1 MNDASKAG
9 RKGFSLR
16 RVNRVMAIGMIA
28 ISLLLL
34 FFAYRITD
42 RFRDLRTA
50 TYNYIDWQRG
60 AYDLQ
65 IASDYLTE
73 QVRCF
78 AVTGDVAYLWDYF
91 EEAEI
96 SRRRDKA
103 LELLRE
109 HLGDTQAYAALSS
122 AMEES
127 VALMEREYDSMR
139 LVIEARGYDLSKLP
153 EALRSRSLPEGASLL
168 APEDQEELARELVF
182 DETYRLKKEAISSHM
197 QRCLDELVRTTETL
211 LHADTASFRS
221 LLRVQQILI
230 IVMILLVISIVF
242 LTAILI
248 IRPLSCSIDRVRA
261 EQPIP
266 TDRGSE
272 EFRFLAA
279 AFNQISEANRER
291 REALAFEAAHDK
303 LTGLYNRSGYDVLL
317 SKVDWGT
324 SALLVLDVDLFKSV
338 NDTYGHEMG
347 DRVLRWV
354 ASVLRESFRSG
365 DYVCRIG
372 GDEFS
377 IIMLRTSRDHRDMI
391 RQKVETIN
399 KALSIADEGL
409 IPVSVSVG
417 VAYGETDRS
426 FEQIFKA
433 ADGALYR
440 VKKTGR
446 SGCAF
451 AD

>member
-1 MNDASKAG
+1 
-9 RKGFSLR
+9 
-16 RVNRVMAIGMIA
+16 
-28 ISLLLL
+28 
-34 FFAYRITD
+34 
-42 RFRDLRTA
+42 
-50 TYNYIDWQRG
+50 
-60 AYDLQ
+60 
-65 IASDYLTE
+65 
-73 QVRCF
+73 
-78 AVTGDVAYLWDYF
+78 
-91 EEAEI
+91 
-96 SRRRDKA
+96 
-103 LELLRE
+103 
-109 HLGDTQAYAALSS
+109 
-122 AMEES
+122 
-127 VALMEREYDSMR
+127 
-139 LVIEARGYDLSKLP
+139 
-153 EALRSRSLPEGASLL
+153 
-168 APEDQEELARELVF
+168 
-182 DETYRLKKEAISSHM
+182 M

-324 SALLVLDVDLFKSV
+324 SALLVLDVDLFKRV

-451 AD
+451 AE